1 VRSWE
6 ALLDRFAGLTV
17 AVIGESCL
25 DGWYSG
31 PSRRLSREAPVPV
44 VAVEDAALCPGGAAN
59 AAAGVAALGAR
70 VRFVSVVGDDADG
83 AELLRVLAASDVATD
98 SVLVEPG
105 RRTVAKRRVLSD
117 SQLLVRF
124 DSGDTTA
131 LAEVAERDVV
141 GRLRAAISGA
151 DAVLVADYEGGLLT
165 SDAVRA
171 AVVAAVRD
179 AGVPL
184 VVDAHRPARWAAA
197 RPTVSKPDAHEV
209 LELLPAAARLTFT
222 RDRLGAVAASAGH
235 LLRITGAEALVVTL
249 DRDGALVLTRDA
261 APRRLHADPSPVLH
275 TVGAGDSF
283 SAALVTALAAGAGV
297 AQAAE
302 AGCAAAA
309 VVVRQ
314 PGTSAC
320 RLPQLR
326 DRLGAGSA
334 RLLPM
339 EQLAACTA
347 THRALGRR
355 VVMTNGCFDGLH
367 GGHLSYLEAAK
378 SRGDVLVV
386 ALNSD
391 GSVERLRGAAPV
403 HGVEDRA
410 VVLAGLACV
419 DHVVVFDGDTAAD
432 LLRLARPD
440 VWVKGGDYT
449 EAMLPEAALARELGA
464 EVHLEQ
470 WVDDRVRSPAEP

>member
-1 VRSWE
+1 MGWD
-6 ALLDRFAGLTV
+6 ALLDRFAGATV

-25 DGWYSG
+25 DAWYSG

-44 VAVEDAALCPGGAAN
+44 VAVDTDLLCPGGAGN

-70 VRFVSVVGDDADG
+70 ARLVSVVGDDGDG
-83 AELLRVLAASDVATD
+83 AELLRALDASGVATEG
-98 SVLVEPG
+98 VLVQAG

-124 DSGDTTA
+124 DSGDTTV
-131 LAEVAERDVV
+131 LAAAAEREV
-141 GRLRAAISGA
+141 LRRVREAIAGA
-151 DAVLVADYEGGLLT
+151 DVVLVADYEGGVLT
-165 SDAVRA
+165 DGVRESIVVLTRA
-171 AVVAAVRD
+171 A
-179 AGVPL
+179 GLPL
-184 VVDAHRPARWAAA
+184 LVDAHRPVRWAAA
-197 RPTVSKPDAHEV
+197 RPDVVKPDAEEV
-209 LELLPAAARLTFT
+209 FELLAPAARSAFD
-222 RDRLGAVAASAGH
+222 RDRVGTVAAQSEH
-235 LLRITGAEALVVTL
+235 LLTVTGAGALVVTL

-261 APRRLHADPSPVLH
+261 PPRRLHADPSPVLH

-283 SAALVTALAAGAGV
+283 SAALATAVAAGASV
-297 AQAAE
+297 AEAAE

-314 PGTSAC
+314 PGTSTC

-334 RLLPM
+334 RLLPV
-339 EQLAACTA
+339 EQLAGCTA

-367 GGHLSYLEAAK
+367 GGHLGYLTAAK

-391 GSVERLRGAAPV
+391 GSVERLRGAAPAHAV
-403 HGVEDRA
+403 ADRA
-410 VVLAGLACV
+410 AVLGGLACV
-419 DHVVVFDGDTAAD
+419 DHVVVFDGDTPAD

-464 EVHLEQ
+464 EVRLEQ
-470 WVDDRVRSPAEP
+470 WVDDRDRSPAEP